1 MICGEWGSISDR
13 RDTLQDQFA
22 RFNVCK
28 GWWNKYFKLGSHRA
42 CDKLYFN
49 GTQRYLKPAPS
60 EISNFRDAYQPNG
73 RRYESFSGTFSTTD
87 DITSFLLSDSVIEAD
102 GGAALRQTEYQ
113 TPGKTTGIPPSSQ
126 YS

>member
-1 MICGEWGSISDR
+1 MVSGAVFRTGGTLYRINLLDLMYAKVGGINIS
-13 RDTLQDQFA
+13 
-22 RFNVCK
+22 NWV
-28 GWWNKYFKLGSHRA
+28 GSHRA

-60 EISNFRDAYQPNG
+60 EISNFRDAYQPKG